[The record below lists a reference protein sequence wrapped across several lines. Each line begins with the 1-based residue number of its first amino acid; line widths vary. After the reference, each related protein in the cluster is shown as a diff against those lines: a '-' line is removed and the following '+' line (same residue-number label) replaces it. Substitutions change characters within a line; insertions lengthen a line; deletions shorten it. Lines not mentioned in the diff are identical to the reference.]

1 MSDDDAF
8 VDWLVADSYQDYRQ
22 QRAIREL
29 GSEVTSLTSS
39 LAAQRRESGRLRSE
53 LAQLQGTLDE
63 RVSRL
68 TRAFDAF
75 VELSDLRMTLALF
88 DPPALIRHRVRQV
101 LAE

>member
-68 TRAFDAF
+68 TRAFEETRKQA
-75 VELSDLRMTLALF
+75 STDLAAIRTAL
-88 DPPALIRHRVRQV
+88 DEGH
-101 LAE
+101 